1 MLLCQKEM
9 SEEIVMNY
17 QILTTST
24 YAKQILD
31 DNTHGI
37 VHSIYRNTINVS
49 VGKYLLAL
57 QTKNSPLSPIS
68 LITNLGP
75 RQIEKLGLKVGDPIQ
90 ILLQNRT
97 EIYNLSPELVFPK
110 QFRQELFMKI
120 RRSIIST
127 QTSGFSL
134 IFHHSDSVENDM
146 ILRVAKN
153 RMESAYHFYQKHD
166 FENACKDLS
175 KLIGLGIGLT
185 PSGDDFL
192 CGILAGLTLVNRQ
205 NHTFTKCL
213 QYYIQ
218 QNLKNTNEISQAF
231 LRCALGNHFS
241 YAVNFLWN
249 NPPLED
255 ITKEFL
261 NIGHSSGID
270 TLCGIYYALLLWKE

>member
-1 MLLCQKEM
+1 
-9 SEEIVMNY
+9 MNY

-31 DNTHGI
+31 DAQQGTI
-37 VHSIYRNTINVS
+37 HSIYRNTINVS
-49 VGKYLLAL
+49 VGRHLLAL

-75 RQIEKLGLKVGDPIQ
+75 RQFEKLDLKVGDTIQ
-90 ILLQNRT
+90 LALQPKT
-97 EIYNLSPELVFPK
+97 AIYNLSPEYIFPK
-110 QFRQELFMKI
+110 QFRQELFMQI
-120 RRSIIST
+120 RRSIIT
-127 QTSGFSL
+127 AQTSGFSQ

-146 ILRVAKN
+146 ILRAAKN
-153 RMESAYHFYQKHD
+153 RMEAAYHFLQKQD
-166 FENACKDLS
+166 YENTCKDLS

-192 CGILAGLTLVNRQ
+192 CGILAGLTLLNRQ

-218 QNLKNTNEISQAF
+218 QNLRNTNEISQAF
-231 LRCALGNHFS
+231 LRSAVDNHFS
-241 YAVNFLWN
+241 YAVNALWN
-249 NPPLED
+249 NPSSEE

-261 NIGHSSGID
+261 SIGHSSGID
-270 TLCGIYYALLLWKE
+270 TLCGIYYAFLLCKE